1 MKKRDLTRIQIG
13 FKAKGVFYP
22 RRKTEIV
29 RHGSFIIGGDNPI
42 ALESMLK
49 CRTTDVAG
57 VRDQLERLARAGCD
71 LCRVAIQ
78 NMDDADALGDIVAI
92 SPIPL
97 MADIHFR
104 ADLAERALALGL
116 PVRLNPGNLSD
127 RPAVEAIAQESQR
140 QNLPLRIGVN
150 AGSLAQDVR
159 EKYSGHVTAEGMV
172 GSLLELEETCRMA
185 GCKQIIASLKA
196 TSLSLTL
203 AANRMYAKS
212 TTTPLH
218 IGMTEAGFGE
228 MGIVHSSIGV
238 GLLLAEGIGDT
249 VRVSL
254 TGDPV
259 KEVEIGAMI
268 LNSLG
273 MGRPM
278 VRIISCP
285 TCGRLRMPVEEIARQ
300 VWDIA
305 REWRQPITIAVMG
318 CEVNGP
324 GEAREADIGV
334 AGTADGAI
342 LFVKGEKIRRIKNH
356 AIVEEALKEA
366 EKLLK

>member
-1 MKKRDLTRIQIG
+1 MKQDSIFT
-13 FKAKGVFYP
+13 P
-22 RRKTEIV
+22 RHRTEVI
-29 RHGSFIIGGDNPI
+29 RYKSFIIGGDNPI

-57 VRDQLERLARAGCD
+57 ARDQLERLAHAGCD
-71 LCRVAIQ
+71 LCRVAVQ
-78 NMDDADALGDIVAI
+78 NTDDADALADIVAT
-92 SPIPL
+92 SSIPL

-127 RPAVEAIAQESQR
+127 RVAVEAIAKESQR
-140 QNLPLRIGVN
+140 RNLPLRIGVN
-150 AGSLAQDVR
+150 SGSLAKKAL
-159 EKYSGHVTAEGMV
+159 EKHSGHVTAEGMV
-172 GSLLELEETCRMA
+172 ESLLELEEVCRSA

-196 TSLSLTL
+196 TSLRLTL

-212 TTTPLH
+212 TSTPLH

-228 MGIVHSSIGV
+228 MGIVHSSIGL
-238 GLLLAEGIGDT
+238 GLMLAEGIGDT

-268 LNSLG
+268 LSSLG

-278 VRIISCP
+278 VRLISCP
-285 TCGRLRMPVEEIARQ
+285 TCGRTRMPVEEIARQ
-300 VWDIA
+300 IWDVTK
-305 REWRQPITIAVMG
+305 EWHQPITIAVMG

-334 AGTADGAI
+334 AGTADGAV
-342 LFVKGEKIRRIKNH
+342 LFVRGEKLRRIKKN
-356 AIVEEALKEA
+356 AIIKETLKEA
-366 EKLLK
+366 DELRGNMNTQ

>member
-1 MKKRDLTRIQIG
+1 MTKEINDN
-13 FKAKGVFYP
+13 VFSS

-29 RHGSFIIGGDNPI
+29 SYQSFVIGGNNRI

-49 CRTTDVAG
+49 CRTTDLAAAQE
-57 VRDQLERLARAGCD
+57 QLERLVRAGCD
-71 LCRVAIQ
+71 LCRVAVQ
-78 NMDDADALGDIVAI
+78 NIEEADALADIAAM

-127 RPAVEAIAQESQR
+127 RAAVEAIAQESQR

-150 AGSLAQDVR
+150 AGSLAKRVL
-159 EKYSGHVTAEGMV
+159 EKHSGHVTAEGMV
-172 GSLLELEETCRMA
+172 ESLLELEEVCRSA

-196 TSLSLTL
+196 TSLPLTL
-203 AANRMYAKS
+203 AANRIYAKS
-212 TTTPLH
+212 NTTPLH

-228 MGIVHSSIGV
+228 MGIVHSSIGL
-238 GLLLAEGIGDT
+238 GLMLAEGIGDT
-249 VRVSL
+249 IRVSL

-268 LNSLG
+268 LSSLG

-278 VRIISCP
+278 VRVISCP
-285 TCGRLRMPVEEIARQ
+285 TCGRVRMPVEEIARQ
-300 VWDIA
+300 IWDVT
-305 REWRQPITIAVMG
+305 REWHQPITIAVMG

-342 LFVKGEKIRRIKNH
+342 LFVRGEKVKRISGDN
-356 AIVEEALKEA
+356 ILEEVLKAA
-366 EKLLK
+366 EKLLE

>member
-1 MKKRDLTRIQIG
+1 MKQDVIFT
-13 FKAKGVFYP
+13 P
-22 RRKTEIV
+22 RRKTEVI
-29 RHGSFIIGGDNPI
+29 RYKSFIIGGKHPI

-49 CRTTDVAG
+49 CRTTDLPSVKN
-57 VRDQLERLARAGCD
+57 QLERLTLAGCD
-71 LCRVAIQ
+71 LCRVAVQ
-78 NMDDADALGDIVAI
+78 NTDDAGALVDIVAF

-104 ADLAERALALGL
+104 PDLAERALALGL
-116 PVRLNPGNLSD
+116 PVRLNPGNLAD
-127 RPAVEAIAQESQR
+127 RSAVEAIARESQR

-150 AGSLAQDVR
+150 SGSLAKKVL
-159 EKYSGHVTAEGMV
+159 EKHSGHVTAEGMV
-172 GSLLELEETCRMA
+172 ESLLELEEVCRIA

-196 TSLSLTL
+196 TSLQLTL
-203 AANRMYAKS
+203 AANRIYAKS

-218 IGMTEAGFGE
+218 VGMTEAGFGE
-228 MGIVHSSIGV
+228 MGIVHSSIGI

-273 MGRPM
+273 MGCPM
-278 VRIISCP
+278 VRLISCP
-285 TCGRLRMPVEEIARQ
+285 TCGRLRMPVEEIARGIWEE
-300 VWDIA
+300 VKTI
-305 REWRQPITIAVMG
+305 REPLTLAVMG

-324 GEAREADIGV
+324 GEASDADLGI
-334 AGTADGAI
+334 AGTVDGAI
-342 LFVKGEKIRRIKNH
+342 LFVKGKKVGRINKNQ
-356 AIVEEALKEA
+356 IVDEVLKALRI
-366 EKLLK
+366 LK